1 MAINNA
7 NGTKSVN
14 PDTVKWVAGAI
25 FAFALL
31 PGFGILV
38 AIFCLHKAFKAHA
51 KVSKV
56 KPVGDA
62 LVLESLLTSVRSAA
76 NETAETMQE
85 AVDAYQ
91 QSKPQQEPRRVQT
104 TKRRKTTPAPKKK
117 ALPKL
122 DTPLVEEG
130 FRIFGRRPR
139 L

>member
-7 NGTKSVN
+7 NGAKSAN
-14 PDTVKWVAGAI
+14 TDTVKWVAGAI

-31 PGFGILV
+31 PGVGILV

-51 KVSKV
+51 KAPNV
-56 KPVGDA
+56 KPAGDA
-62 LVLESLLTSVRSAA
+62 PTLESVLTTVRSAA

-91 QSKPQQEPRRVQT
+91 QSKPQQEPRRAQT
-104 TKRRKTTPAPKKK
+104 TKRRKVTPAPKKK

-130 FRIFGRRPR
+130 FRIFGRRPK